1 MRKKILISFY
11 AFLIAAPLL
20 GQQAPQAKSPEEA
33 EALQALFAA
42 RDPDT
47 RIEVAK
53 KILKNFKNTEFK
65 DAVLYHATVS
75 YEEKND
81 IVNMQ
86 IYGERALEVNP
97 DHVPT
102 LVALAY
108 GISLRTRRFDLDK
121 SDKLAQSEDYAKH
134 AMRLIP
140 TMPKPNPQIPDDQ
153 WLLTKKDLFSQ
164 AHESLGAVAM
174 LREDY
179 AGAEESFR
187 SALKVAAEPTGT
199 TFFRLAQ
206 CLGQQ
211 GKYDEA
217 IDAADKSIA
226 AGGVRRGDGQDLAQL
241 LKQAIAKA
249 KPVPR
254 PSDVVEPQVEGIE
267 P

>member
-1 MRKKILISFY
+1 MSRKILISFY

-65 DAVLYHATVS
+65 DAVLYYATVS

-108 GISLRTRRFDLDK
+108 GISLRTRQFDLDK
-121 SDKLAQSEDYAKH
+121 VDKTRSERGLRQARHEAYSDDAEAQPADTRRPVAPHQERTCSH
-134 AMRLIP
+134 RP
-140 TMPKPNPQIPDDQ
+140 TRVSV
-153 WLLTKKDLFSQ
+153 LLPCSGRIMLGRKSRFG
-164 AHESLGAVAM
+164 AH
-174 LREDY
+174 
-179 AGAEESFR
+179 
-187 SALKVAAEPTGT
+187 
-199 TFFRLAQ
+199 
-206 CLGQQ
+206 
-211 GKYDEA
+211 
-217 IDAADKSIA
+217 
-226 AGGVRRGDGQDLAQL
+226 
-241 LKQAIAKA
+241 
-249 KPVPR
+249 
-254 PSDVVEPQVEGIE
+254 
-267 P
+267 